1 MHADGFGVWCWP
13 FGRTLRRAT
22 CGADGQ
28 PLSFPRRWKPID
40 MMMTDAER
48 EREGLKSQPLLLHWR
63 QQEVYDESYVPCVVV
78 FMRMRCACVHAHDHT
93 HEPHV

>member
-1 MHADGFGVWCWP
+1 MVLAVRTHPAPSHVRSRRPAAFVPKEVETDRYDDDGC
-13 FGRTLRRAT
+13 R
-22 CGADGQ
+22 
-28 PLSFPRRWKPID
+28 
-40 MMMTDAER
+40 ER